1 MGASLKNRKRRT
13 LLCSHGLSHPFEKAK
28 RLGAGFD
35 SEGEKVAEEG
45 GGYLMIDKWRSF
57 GLKDQVAIVTGA
69 SQGIG
74 RSLALALAEA
84 GVQVALVSR
93 NGSALEQ
100 AAAEIEALGARALI
114 TAADLRDLSKIRSTV
129 DQVHQAFGKIDILI
143 NNAAWTATVDAL
155 DVTEEEWD
163 QTMDTSLKAM
173 FFLSQAA
180 AKKMVPRGRGKMVNI
195 GSTFGQVVFKGRSV
209 YAAAKAGVHH
219 LTRALAYEWAPMG
232 IHVNAVAPCITET
245 LTRQDL
251 FERPGY
257 KEWVTG
263 EMLPIRRW
271 AQPED
276 FVGATLFL
284 CSSLSDMVVG
294 HVLMVDGGWTI
305 H

>member
-1 MGASLKNRKRRT
+1 MGGRW
-13 LLCSHGLSHPFEKAK
+13 E
-28 RLGAGFD
+28 
-35 SEGEKVAEEG
+35 
-45 GGYLMIDKWRSF
+45 SF

-74 RSLALALAEA
+74 QTLAKALAEA
-84 GVQVALVSR
+84 GVRVALVSR
-93 NGSALEQ
+93 TRAALEQ
-100 AAAEIEALGARALI
+100 TAQEIEAIGPKPLLVS
-114 TAADLRDLSKIRSTV
+114 ADLRDVSGVQALV
-129 DQVHQAFGKIDILI
+129 GQVYEAFGRIDILI

-163 QTMDTSLKAM
+163 QTLDTSLKAV
-173 FFLSQAA
+173 FFLSQAV
-180 AKKMVPRGRGKMVNI
+180 AKLMIPKGRGKIVNI
-195 GSTFGQVVFKGRSV
+195 GSTFGQVTFKGRSV

-219 LTRALAYEWAPMG
+219 LTRALAYEWASKG
-232 IHVNAVAPCITET
+232 INVNAVAPCITET
-245 LTRQDL
+245 PTRRDL

-257 KEWVTG
+257 SEWVTG

-276 FVGATLFL
+276 FIGATLFL